1 MFIDDKDTHEHI
13 HQYNLKHK
21 MDKPEPAT
29 NLNNTLPPKRATLPP
44 PNVKLLHI
52 PQDSVQEDENI
63 IDDIAAYF
71 EENNITI
78 DDDSPLHEDIDHN
91 DDAVQQDLEPPVA
104 AAVHVT
110 LDNSSHTGHIP
121 AIASNILLNR
131 NHHDINYNSITSNH
145 MTDNHNNENADTL
158 AFPVIS
164 AVAIKLP
171 ITTPNTNED
180 SSQFHPCINDLNN
193 VNHFYDRQE

>member
-52 PQDSVQEDENI
+52 PQDSVQEDQHI
-63 IDDIAAYF
+63 IDDTASYF

-91 DDAVQQDLEPPVA
+91 NDAVKEDLEPPVA
-104 AAVHVT
+104 AAVG
-110 LDNSSHTGHIP
+110 NSHYIHI
-121 AIASNILLNR
+121 R
-131 NHHDINYNSITSNH
+131 Y
-145 MTDNHNNENADTL
+145 
-158 AFPVIS
+158 FFC
-164 AVAIKLP
+164 
-171 ITTPNTNED
+171 
-180 SSQFHPCINDLNN
+180 Q
-193 VNHFYDRQE
+193 